1 MDSGAALRARAISA
15 SRSAIKYCSRGAMF
29 GYCAFAS
36 AAGACDQAPITITT
50 AKVPHP
56 IVLNICRFIDSRF
69 IDSRFIDFPPEMS
82 TVLSLVMTRSEQYSH
97 LTCEVQVS
105 I

>member
-56 IVLNICRFIDSRF
+56 IVLNICRFIDT
-69 IDSRFIDFPPEMS
+69 RFIDFPPEMS